1 MASVDAIVDALW
13 GDDPPPSAT
22 KTVQSHVVRLRRS
35 LGRLGP
41 SIIETVPGG
50 YRLAIDPEG
59 IDAGWAERLATEG
72 RELLRAG
79 APAAAA
85 ERFVAALE
93 LWRGPAYA
101 EFRDADFAAADGVR
115 LDELNL
121 ATQEDLAEA
130 WVAIGSAATATSA
143 LERLVRNEPGRER
156 AWGLLMRALYS
167 TGRQHEALGAFQR
180 ARQVLAESY
189 GLEPGPDL
197 RSLERRILNQ
207 DPSLGSTTA
216 RVALAAA
223 LHTSTPLV
231 GRTSELAALDTAWRM
246 AREGAGQLRILSGPI
261 DVGRTRLA
269 ADLAGRAIAV
279 GGDVEYLRAA
289 DGLDSLAAPTGTGGP
304 TSPGVIVDA
313 VAHRCRRGPM
323 ILIIDDMEWA
333 PGPVVTTI
341 AALTSALEGLALLV
355 VLIVDPSAG
364 GPAVAA
370 IGRLD
375 PEQARTLSVGPMSN
389 ADIAA
394 IVVADGVEVDAVPPV
409 VALADGRPGA
419 ARREAAAWAERTASD
434 RLRAAT
440 VSSAG
445 ALAVA
450 QQAQVSVLDEVV
462 ELVAAR
468 ARRDEMRSATW
479 VGRQPYRAL
488 ASYGPQDAE
497 LFVGR
502 ERLVAELAT
511 RVLERRLVVVV
522 GPSGSGKSSLVRAG
536 LIPLARSGR
545 LPGDAAWRT
554 HIMVPGHDP
563 LAAIDAI
570 EDLDDPGPRLLV
582 VDQFEEVF
590 ASLPT
595 VVDGF
600 ATRLLDL
607 AGDPALDVHVVI
619 VVRSDEYGALTGVG
633 GLSAASQDAQL
644 LVGPPTD
651 AEMRRIVEEPARR
664 TGVSV
669 EPALVDLVAR
679 DVGGYDSALPLVSA
693 AMAEVWERRTGV
705 ELSAD
710 RYLEIGGLATAVERL
725 GEQVIDRAGSSSEE
739 VRRLLLRLADV
750 TDEGLWTRRRV
761 PIDDVPDE
769 LLAAVD
775 ALVATRLVVRSE
787 TTIEIVHE
795 VVFRAW
801 PRLVCWLE
809 EARAD
814 LIRERDLIVAA
825 RMWDAEGRSD
835 DNVYRGARLEA
846 GAEWMARHGDHAGAL
861 VGPFLEAGRRRA
873 EREADE
879 AGVRLAREVR
889 ARRRTTRALL
899 AASVLLVIATVTGV
913 LAARQAGRADTAA
926 QASRRETERADRAA
940 TEARDAADA
949 AEAAALAADAE
960 RLGALAGLEDEL
972 DRSLLLAA
980 QAYTMADTASTRG
993 ALLWAVQRSPEAVG
1007 MTRSDGARLLA
1018 MELSPDGSILA
1029 VNENQGGTTLH
1040 DAQTGDRLGH
1050 FAAAN
1055 LGGLSWTPDG
1065 SAFATVDVAA
1075 DADLSR
1081 RDGLLVD
1088 AVIVEASTF
1097 TERARFSGHRGPVSD
1112 LTFSPDGRLLV
1123 AAPSFLF
1130 EDYSPAQVT
1139 VWDVDRPGPPIRT
1152 IELPDGTHNF
1162 DDSISFDASGT
1173 RVAVSVH
1180 DATVLI
1186 DVHTGERVGSTAGSA
1201 GLFSP
1206 DGRVL
1211 AVNSGGERFPL
1222 TLDLVDVE
1230 TGVRRTLHGAH
1241 TEGIVRREFNRDGT
1255 RLVTT
1260 GDDRTVRVWDTTTG
1274 EELHTLSGHTG
1285 RVLAAAF
1292 SPDGATLYSAG
1303 LDRSIITWDL
1313 AGRRTVESVI
1323 APATTDKFSEQ
1334 VIMTDDGTASVRV
1347 PVGTGIMAVTDLGS
1361 GARTRFIETGHGVTF
1376 EIVNGGGSV
1385 VYTGGSDGAVRR
1397 WDVNDGSLLAERLP
1411 AEPVPGISPLA
1422 VTPDRSTLYSQI
1434 WDGAV
1439 VALDAITL
1447 DPIDD
1452 TQLGSHPEALDAAI
1466 SPDGA
1471 SMAISTR
1478 DPPTVSIIDLTTGA
1492 SQPVNVPGDV
1502 LALAFSPDGSSLIG
1516 GDADGR
1522 VLRIDPDDA
1531 TIIGEPVTRHD
1542 GFVVDIDVAADGA
1555 RFTSGS
1561 TDGNVGLWETATG
1574 RYVGTIQPGSPNTT
1588 VRSRWATDGHT
1599 LVIMY
1604 EDGAIYDF
1612 DTRPSSW
1619 FKHACHTAGRQLF
1632 EHEWAELLPDRPY
1645 QPTCH

>member
-1 MASVDAIVDALW
+1 M
-13 GDDPPPSAT
+13 
-22 KTVQSHVVRLRRS
+22 R
-35 LGRLGP
+35 
-41 SIIETVPGG
+41 
-50 YRLAIDPEG
+50 
-59 IDAGWAERLATEG
+59 
-72 RELLRAG
+72 
-79 APAAAA
+79 
-85 ERFVAALE
+85 
-93 LWRGPAYA
+93 
-101 EFRDADFAAADGVR
+101 
-115 LDELNL
+115 
-121 ATQEDLAEA
+121 
-130 WVAIGSAATATSA
+130 SAATAISA

-156 AWGLLMRALYS
+156 AWGLLMQALYS

-197 RSLERRILNQ
+197 RSLERRILDQ
-207 DPSLGSTTA
+207 DPSLGSTTG

-231 GRTSELAALDTAWRM
+231 GRTSELAALDIAWRM

-279 GGDVEYLRAA
+279 GGDVEYVRAA
-289 DGLDSLAAPTGTGGP
+289 DGLDSLAALIGTGGP
-304 TSPGVIVDA
+304 MSPGVIVDA

-355 VLIVDPSAG
+355 VLIVDPSGG

-375 PEQARTLSVGPMSN
+375 PEQARTLSVGPMSD

-394 IVVADGVEVDAVPPV
+394 VVVADGVEDDAVPPV

-419 ARREAAAWAERTASD
+419 ARREAAAWAERTASE

-545 LPGDAAWRT
+545 LPGDTAWRT

-570 EDLDDPGPRLLV
+570 EDLDDPGPRLLI

-633 GLSAASQDAQL
+633 GLSAAAQDAQL

-664 TGVSV
+664 TGLSV

-725 GEQVIDRAGSSSEE
+725 GEQAMDRAGSSSDE

-750 TDEGLWTRRRV
+750 TDDGLWTRRRV
-761 PIDDVPDE
+761 PINDVPDE

-846 GAEWMARHGDHAGAL
+846 GAEWIARHGDQAGTL
-861 VGPFLEAGRRRA
+861 VGPFLDAGRRRT

-879 AGVRLAREVR
+879 ARVRLGPGGPRQAPDHPRA
-889 ARRRTTRALL
+889 ARRQRAPRDRHGRRRPGR
-899 AASVLLVIATVTGV
+899 APSG
-913 LAARQAGRADTAA
+913 AGRHGGAGIP
-926 QASRRETERADRAA
+926 
-940 TEARDAADA
+940 ARN
-949 AEAAALAADAE
+949 
-960 RLGALAGLEDEL
+960 R
-972 DRSLLLAA
+972 
-980 QAYTMADTASTRG
+980 
-993 ALLWAVQRSPEAVG
+993 
-1007 MTRSDGARLLA
+1007 
-1018 MELSPDGSILA
+1018 
-1029 VNENQGGTTLH
+1029 
-1040 DAQTGDRLGH
+1040 TGR
-1050 FAAAN
+1050 
-1055 LGGLSWTPDG
+1055 P
-1065 SAFATVDVAA
+1065 
-1075 DADLSR
+1075 
-1081 RDGLLVD
+1081 
-1088 AVIVEASTF
+1088 
-1097 TERARFSGHRGPVSD
+1097 SGHRSTRRCRRCRGGRTGGRRRAAGRTGRLGERAGPVTAARRPG
-1112 LTFSPDGRLLV
+1112 LHDGGHRIDPRRT
-1123 AAPSFLF
+1123 AAGR
-1130 EDYSPAQVT
+1130 PAQ
-1139 VWDVDRPGPPIRT
+1139 P
-1152 IELPDGTHNF
+1152 
-1162 DDSISFDASGT
+1162 
-1173 RVAVSVH
+1173 
-1180 DATVLI
+1180 
-1186 DVHTGERVGSTAGSA
+1186 
-1201 GLFSP
+1201 
-1206 DGRVL
+1206 
-1211 AVNSGGERFPL
+1211 
-1222 TLDLVDVE
+1222 
-1230 TGVRRTLHGAH
+1230 
-1241 TEGIVRREFNRDGT
+1241 
-1255 RLVTT
+1255 
-1260 GDDRTVRVWDTTTG
+1260 
-1274 EELHTLSGHTG
+1274 
-1285 RVLAAAF
+1285 
-1292 SPDGATLYSAG
+1292 
-1303 LDRSIITWDL
+1303 
-1313 AGRRTVESVI
+1313 AGRRHDTQRRCSS
-1323 APATTDKFSEQ
+1323 A
-1334 VIMTDDGTASVRV
+1334 G
-1347 PVGTGIMAVTDLGS
+1347 
-1361 GARTRFIETGHGVTF
+1361 
-1376 EIVNGGGSV
+1376 NG
-1385 VYTGGSDGAVRR
+1385 
-1397 WDVNDGSLLAERLP
+1397 
-1411 AEPVPGISPLA
+1411 AEPRRQHPRRQREPGWHHPPRCTDRRPARPL
-1422 VTPDRSTLYSQI
+1422 RCR
-1434 WDGAV
+1434 
-1439 VALDAITL
+1439 
-1447 DPIDD
+1447 
-1452 TQLGSHPEALDAAI
+1452 E
-1466 SPDGA
+1466 
-1471 SMAISTR
+1471 
-1478 DPPTVSIIDLTTGA
+1478 
-1492 SQPVNVPGDV
+1492 PGR
-1502 LALAFSPDGSSLIG
+1502 P
-1516 GDADGR
+1516 
-1522 VLRIDPDDA
+1522 
-1531 TIIGEPVTRHD
+1531 
-1542 GFVVDIDVAADGA
+1542 VVD
-1555 RFTSGS
+1555 
-1561 TDGNVGLWETATG
+1561 
-1574 RYVGTIQPGSPNTT
+1574 
-1588 VRSRWATDGHT
+1588 
-1599 LVIMY
+1599 
-1604 EDGAIYDF
+1604 
-1612 DTRPSSW
+1612 
-1619 FKHACHTAGRQLF
+1619 AGRLR
-1632 EHEWAELLPDRPY
+1632 LCDRRCRCGRRPI
-1645 QPTCH
+1645 QS